1 MEGFAAAG
9 IRRAP
14 FVAAGRQGC
23 SCVVGWS
30 GSKRGSARVRSRLVG
45 FILII
50 QSILFVTHAFLYE
63 TWVFFWAPAISG
75 ISALRIAFFFS
86 SVSFVVASVLSF
98 RFYNPF
104 ARLFYTL
111 SAAWLGIG
119 SFCVWSSC
127 LCWVVYVVLRIGGIE
142 ANRRDLA
149 LFFLALAVLAGV
161 CGIANAARTRVRQI
175 AVTLPNLPVSW
186 RGRTAALVT
195 DMHLGPVRGV
205 RFSRR
210 IAALVTRLKPG
221 VVFIS
226 GDFYDG
232 TAADLKR
239 LAEPW
244 SRVSAPFGAYFV
256 TGNHEEFTDRSKYLA
271 AVSGAG
277 IRVLNDE
284 KIVLDGLQ
292 LVGVHDRES
301 GDPAGF
307 RAILERAN
315 LDRNCASV
323 LLVHTPHR
331 LVIPETESVSLQL
344 SGHTHGGQFWPY
356 TWITS
361 RIYGKFVH
369 GLQRFGNLQV
379 YTSYG
384 AGTWGPPMRV
394 GTWPEIVL
402 IRFE

>member
-1 MEGFAAAG
+1 
-9 IRRAP
+9 
-14 FVAAGRQGC
+14 
-23 SCVVGWS
+23 
-30 GSKRGSARVRSRLVG
+30 VRSRLVG

-50 QSILFVTHAFLYE
+50 QSILFLTHAFLYE
-63 TWVFFWAPAISG
+63 TWVFFWVPATSG
-75 ISALRIAFFFS
+75 ISALRVAFFLLS
-86 SVSFVVASVLSF
+86 ISFVVASVLSF

-127 LCWVVYVVLRIGGIE
+127 SCWVLYLILRIGGIE

-149 LFFLALAVLAGV
+149 LFFLPLAVLASAY
-161 CGIANAARTRVRQI
+161 GIANAACTRVRQI
-175 AVTLPNLPVSW
+175 AVTLPNLPASW

-210 IAALVTRLKPG
+210 IAALVTRLNPG

-226 GDFYDG
+226 GDLYDG
-232 TAADLKR
+232 TGADLKR

-244 SRVSAPFGAYFV
+244 SRVSPPFGVYFV
-256 TGNHEEFTDRSKYLA
+256 TGNHEEFTDRSRYLD
-271 AVSGAG
+271 AVGGAG
-277 IRVLNDE
+277 IRVLNNE

-292 LVGVHDRES
+292 LIGVHDRES
-301 GDPAGF
+301 ADSAGF

-331 LVIPETESVSLQL
+331 LAIPETEGISLQL

-361 RIYGKFVH
+361 RIYGKFVY

-394 GTWPEIVL
+394 GTRPEIVL
-402 IRFE
+402 IRLE

>member
-1 MEGFAAAG
+1 
-9 IRRAP
+9 
-14 FVAAGRQGC
+14 
-23 SCVVGWS
+23 
-30 GSKRGSARVRSRLVG
+30 VRSRLVG

-50 QSILFVTHAFLYE
+50 QSILFLTHAFLYE
-63 TWVFFWAPAISG
+63 TWVFFWMPATSG
-75 ISALRIAFFFS
+75 ISVLRLAFFFS

-98 RFYNPF
+98 RFYNPL
-104 ARLFYTL
+104 ARLFYTF
-111 SAAWLGIG
+111 SAVLLGIG

-127 LCWVVYVVLRIGGIE
+127 LCWVLYFVLRIGGTG
-142 ANRRDLA
+142 AYRRDLA
-149 LFFLALAVLAGV
+149 LFFLALAVLASIY
-161 CGIANAARTRVRQI
+161 GIANAASTRVRQI
-175 AVTLPNLPVSW
+175 TVKLPDLPASW

-195 DMHLGPVRGV
+195 DMHLGPIRGV

-210 IAALVTRLKPG
+210 IATLVAQLRPE

-244 SRVSAPFGAYFV
+244 SQVSAPFGVHFV
-256 TGNHEEFTDRSKYLA
+256 TGNHEEFTDRSKYLD

-277 IRVLNDE
+277 IRVLNNE
-284 KIVLDGLQ
+284 KVLLDGLQ
-292 LVGVHDRES
+292 VVGVHDRES
-301 GDPAGF
+301 SDCAGF
-307 RAILERAN
+307 RAILERAS
-315 LDRNCASV
+315 LDRNCASI

-331 LVIPETESVSLQL
+331 LAIPETEGINLQL

-361 RIYGKFVH
+361 RIYGKFLY
-369 GLQRFGNLQV
+369 GLQRFGKLQV

-394 GTWPEIVL
+394 GTRPEVVQ